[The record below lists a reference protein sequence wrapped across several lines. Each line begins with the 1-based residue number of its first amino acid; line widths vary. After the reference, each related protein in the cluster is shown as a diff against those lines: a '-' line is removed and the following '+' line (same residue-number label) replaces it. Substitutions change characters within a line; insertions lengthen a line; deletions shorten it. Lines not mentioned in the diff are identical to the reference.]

1 MSFSPIRQRLL
12 TGIAFIKVSG
22 NLLLKLRCDSRFQRA
37 FTAWSCVFKVFTLI
51 GSNQG
56 NYFENATTYSKRMRK
71 TLVATQLIIN
81 CLLFMLASKKNLIK
95 QRNVINYLKKF
106 NFSLNKKEDSFMV
119 HLFFLADCK
128 KCINW
133 LGSHVTWSDASY
145 LMALK
150 VTKCIDDSHFN
161 EYRRLVEFVD
171 LFEW

>member
-1 MSFSPIRQRLL
+1 MFKP
-12 TGIAFIKVSG
+12 
-22 NLLLKLRCDSRFQRA
+22 KLRCDSRFQRA
-37 FTAWSCVFKVFTLI
+37 FTACGCVFKVFTLI

-56 NYFENATTYSKRMRK
+56 NYFENATTYSNRMRK
-71 TLVATQLIIN
+71 TLVATQLNLCSSHIIN